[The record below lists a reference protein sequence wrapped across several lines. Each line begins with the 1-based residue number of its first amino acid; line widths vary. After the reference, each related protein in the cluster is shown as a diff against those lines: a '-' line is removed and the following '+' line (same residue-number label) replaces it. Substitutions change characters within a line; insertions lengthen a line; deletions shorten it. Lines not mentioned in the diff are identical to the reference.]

1 MRYGDNYYSSPYVNG
16 QYPNRTSYQ
25 IGNVQV
31 CVNGTYTDVCNDGL
45 TAEVA
50 NVLCQTYLGSNY
62 VGYPYAL
69 FGQENQFRYDYTS
82 TGVYNVSCNSGV
94 NYWNGYS
101 CFYNLTTGTNGC
113 NNNGGLAV
121 ITCVYCKSLSLFLCL
136 SPFILSWLI
145 FVITF
150 SFSTRILF
158 IW

>member
-1 MRYGDNYYSSPYVNG
+1 MRFGDNYYSSPYVNG

-69 FGQENQFRYDYTS
+69 FGQKNQFRYDYTS

-101 CFYNLTTGTNGC
+101 CFYNLTNGTNGC

-121 ITCVYCKSLSLFLCL
+121 ITCVYCKSLSLFFCL
-136 SPFILSWLI
+136 SSFILS
-145 FVITF
+145 
-150 SFSTRILF
+150 
-158 IW
+158 